1 MQLVTNKGQQKNTV
15 YFVDFEG
22 KIWQELQKRRKQ
34 MKIEYDPERDL
45 LYIYFAELEIKSA
58 QTVTVSPGVHADFDR
73 DGKLMGIEVI
83 EASKIMG
90 KKIEIKL
97 PELSAA

>member
-1 MQLVTNKGQQKNTV
+1 
-15 YFVDFEG
+15 
-22 KIWQELQKRRKQ
+22 
-34 MKIEYDPERDL
+34 MKIEYDPDRDL
-45 LYIYFAELEIKSA
+45 LYIYCAELETKAA
-58 QTVTVSPGVHADFDR
+58 QTVTITPGVHADFDK

-83 EASKIMG
+83 EASKVMG